1 MASFKLGKWDG
12 YKSYCSIAGSSYI
25 ELLTRLLP
33 HVLENY
39 KVDVIDRRTT
49 KPSDFPIDK
58 IDSSFLSEF
67 TWLKGHKKE
76 YQPIELEDHQVRMI
90 NVLLD
95 NLHGIIESSTGSGKC
110 IDYDTEIVIDV
121 ENKDFLEFLKK

>member
-1 MASFKLGKWDG
+1 
-12 YKSYCSIAGSSYI
+12 
-25 ELLTRLLP
+25 
-33 HVLENY
+33 
-39 KVDVIDRRTT
+39 
-49 KPSDFPIDK
+49 
-58 IDSSFLSEF
+58 
-67 TWLKGHKKE
+67 
-76 YQPIELEDHQVRMI
+76 MI